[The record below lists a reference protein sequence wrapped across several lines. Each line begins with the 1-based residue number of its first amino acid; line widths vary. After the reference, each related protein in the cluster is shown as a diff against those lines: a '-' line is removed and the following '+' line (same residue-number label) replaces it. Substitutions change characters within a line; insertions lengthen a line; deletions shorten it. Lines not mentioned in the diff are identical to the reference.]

1 MNLTGA
7 LSAKLQ
13 KTLHIWFNFQELL
26 KMVAEGE
33 HKAVGIPLNIKLS
46 RLLMPNMVFLVNMFG
61 LVKFDKICHF
71 MQGSMWPL

>member
-13 KTLHIWFNFQELL
+13 KTSHIWFNSQGLL

-33 HKAVGIPLNIKLS
+33 HKAVGVLLNIKLS
-46 RLLMPNMVFLVNMFG
+46 RLLMQKLVFLVDMFG
-61 LVKFDKICHF
+61 MVKFDRICHF
-71 MQGSMWPL
+71 M